1 MLFTIKFFTGGPPL
15 TRILAYVRASEG
27 AHTYKFWLITVQK
40 KRPKAFDFQYNLN
53 CLTFKGQKWP
63 KSRKTCVE
71 RDRFFSY
78 AFSVTFFSLSHFS
91 SGNFPDGTPCLSW
104 LKIGPHISPTAKSV
118 AQSSAKAQP
127 KRKFPFCNR
136 KQYRQNRW
144 SKEQR
149 PSFEKK
155 QRFYK

>member
-1 MLFTIKFFTGGPPL
+1 MVAWLLDILNGSHFTNQNIKWPSYHAKDV
-15 TRILAYVRASEG
+15 TRSSQLKTLLSYI
-27 AHTYKFWLITVQK
+27 I
-40 KRPKAFDFQYNLN
+40 YNLN
-53 CLTFKGQKWP
+53 GLTFKGQKWP

-71 RDRFFSY
+71 RDRFFFY

-136 KQYRQNRW
+136 K
-144 SKEQR
+144 
-149 PSFEKK
+149 
-155 QRFYK
+155 

>member
-1 MLFTIKFFTGGPPL
+1 MLFAIKFFPGCSPTYVVF
-15 TRILAYVRASEG
+15 TTAYHSTTIFG
-27 AHTYKFWLITVQK
+27 LCTPYSQFS
-40 KRPKAFDFQYNLN
+40 PKAFDFLSDLN
-53 CLTFKGQKWP
+53 GLTFKGQKWP

-136 KQYRQNRW
+136 K
-144 SKEQR
+144 
-149 PSFEKK
+149 
-155 QRFYK
+155 